1 MPDICLCSSKE
12 CPRRKECY
20 RSRAQ
25 PHLWQSYSDFYVKG
39 NEGCT
44 RFMKID
50 KTDKLKKDQ
59 ELQPP
64 SKDEEL
70 CPECKQFDRA
80 MNGGPVSFDVLV
92 ICEHK
97 KSNQL

>member
-1 MPDICLCSSKE
+1 
-12 CPRRKECY
+12 
-20 RSRAQ
+20 
-25 PHLWQSYSDFYVKG
+25 
-39 NEGCT
+39 
-44 RFMKID
+44 MKID